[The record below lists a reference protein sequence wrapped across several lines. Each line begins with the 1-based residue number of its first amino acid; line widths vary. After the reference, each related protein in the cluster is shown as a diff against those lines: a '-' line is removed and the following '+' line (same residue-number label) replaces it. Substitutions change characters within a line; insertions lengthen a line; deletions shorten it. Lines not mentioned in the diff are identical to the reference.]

1 MALQI
6 SGTNV
11 VDNGRNLA
19 NIESFDSTV
28 KSIWD
33 QVTTTT
39 VSKTLV
45 NREYCTVIAAGLTI
59 TLPAA
64 PFAGSEVV
72 ISVGDFST
80 TTIGRNGSNI
90 MGISDDIIIDTPN
103 STLNLIYVDAT
114 RGWRIS

>member
-6 SGTNV
+6 SGTSV

-33 QVTTTT
+33 QVTTTA

-45 NREYCTVIAAGLTI
+45 NREYCTVTAAGLTI

-72 ISVGDFST
+72 ISVGDFSNT
-80 TTIGRNGSNI
+80 VVGRNGQNI
-90 MGISDDIIIDTPN
+90 MGFAEDCTINVPN
-103 STLNLIYVDAT
+103 STLDLIYIDST